1 MGLVK
6 RRQGLLLKSYNEF
19 EMYLLQSGLI
29 LFYNVDEKSK
39 SYLQEKKSLRL
50 QIDETMIIE
59 GLGAPK

>member
-6 RRQGLLLKSYNEF
+6 RRQGLLLKSYNEY

>member
-6 RRQGLLLKSYNEF
+6 RRQGLLLKSYNEY

-29 LFYNVDEKSK
+29 LFYIVDEKSM